1 MPAMWKHASA
11 VMELDEAVESWIRFH
26 LNVCMKAGRPFFG
39 RRERKHAAAASS
51 LRVGPRIGSGCH
63 DCEDEDED
71 DDEPLSLVLVMTVIP
86 TMNRR
91 KKEKRKK
98 DKPKE
103 MNMIL
108 MLPLLMTAMMNSSTS
123 QPFTC

>member
-1 MPAMWKHASA
+1 MWKHASA
-11 VMELDEAVESWIRFH
+11 VMELGEAVESWIHFH
-26 LNVCMKAGRPFFG
+26 LNVSVKAGRPFFG
-39 RRERKHAAAASS
+39 RWERERAAAASS

-63 DCEDEDED
+63 DCEDE
-71 DDEPLSLVLVMTVIP
+71 DEPLSLVLVMTVIP

-98 DKPKE
+98 DTTKE

-108 MLPLLMTAMMNSSTS
+108 MLPLLMTAMMLNSSTS
-123 QPFTC
+123 QPFT